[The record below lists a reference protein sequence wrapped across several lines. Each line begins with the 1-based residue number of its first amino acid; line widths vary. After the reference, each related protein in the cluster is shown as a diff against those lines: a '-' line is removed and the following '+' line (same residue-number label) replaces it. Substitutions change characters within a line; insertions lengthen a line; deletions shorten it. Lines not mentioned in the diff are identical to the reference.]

1 MLRLQSL
8 LMLCLLPMLAMAQ
21 INYTANDQVP
31 EYNEEFGYGTN
42 MGYNP
47 PYTDEQIAEIAIGLD
62 SDGIHGAGVN
72 TLRPGLWEFFLEAW
86 GYDIRTDAFD
96 YYGELGMKNNVA
108 IVGYPSD
115 EHRDKTVH
123 CETNDSKVF
132 DNLWEPIWDDGSDG
146 TPVNEENYLANYLY
160 KLVPLYGDNIK
171 FYEIWNEPDFDY
183 GGNAWKP
190 RGVEGNWYENDP
202 DPCSYA
208 LGAPIWYYVRMLR
221 VSYEVIKH
229 HNPDALVCTGGVG
242 FPSFMDA
249 VLRYSDNPDGGK
261 VTPEYPLRGG
271 AFFDV
276 LSFHS
281 YPHLEGIRTWDLETN
296 DFKYERHSDKAAQL
310 YVQKKRD
317 FENLLADYG
326 YDGDTYPEKI
336 YITTECNIPRKKF
349 KDHIGSEEASRNF
362 NMKALVLSHKEDIK
376 QYYIYNIAEDGIPND
391 YSPEFNFM
399 GLYEPIM
406 NREVYTHEYTQGG
419 IAFKTTSEVLRGYKY
434 NPEKTQEL
442 IESIEFSEGAV
453 FENEDGELIISA
465 WAETRVDESEEASS
479 VLNLKGKYFNATT
492 KVMYWDFSIT
502 KEKYPLTSRLFDLN
516 ATPVF
521 IHTIP
526 SETTDTSSPIP
537 YADPIYTDPVPVEF
551 ENLTTFP
558 NPVVDFVTIS
568 LKDMSGVEFRIFDGL
583 GKLINLPI
591 DKSDVNATIQTNS
604 LAAGIYF
611 IELKKGDVTY
621 AKKIIKS
628 ESN

>member
-1 MLRLQSL
+1 MLRLQKL
-8 LMLCLLPMLAMAQ
+8 ILLCLLPMLAYAQ
-21 INYTANDQVP
+21 PNYTANDKVP

-47 PYTDEQIAEIAIGLD
+47 PYSDQQIAEIASGKT

-72 TLRPGLWEFFLEAW
+72 ALRPGLWEYFLEAW

-115 EHRDKTVH
+115 EHRDKTEH
-123 CETNDSKVF
+123 CATNDSKVF
-132 DNLWEPIWDDGSDG
+132 DNLWEPIWDNGENG
-146 TPVNEENYLANYLY
+146 TAVNEDNYLASYLY
-160 KLVPLYGDNIK
+160 KLMPLYGDNIK

-190 RGVEGNWYENDP
+190 RGVEGNWYENNP

-249 VLRYSDNPDGGK
+249 VLRHSDNPDGGK
-261 VTPEYPLRGG
+261 ITEEYPLGGG

-296 DFKYERHSDKAAQL
+296 GFKYERHSDKAAQL

-317 FENLLADYG
+317 FENLLAEYG
-326 YDGDTYPEKI
+326 YDDETYPEKL

-349 KDHIGSEEASRNF
+349 KDHIGSEEASKNF
-362 NMKALVLSHKEDIK
+362 NMKALILSHKEDIK

-406 NREVYTHEYTQGG
+406 DKELYTHEYTNGG
-419 IAFKTTSEVLRGYKY
+419 VSFKTTAEVLKGYTY
-434 NPEKTQEL
+434 NADMTREVLTSAEYT
-442 IESIEFSEGAV
+442 EGAV
-453 FENEDGELIISA
+453 FENEEGHIIITA
-465 WAETRVDESEEASS
+465 WAETRVDESEDASS
-479 VLNLKGKYFNATT
+479 KIRLSNKYFNATS
-492 KVMYWDFSIT
+492 KIMKWDYSMT
-502 KEKYPLTSRLFDLN
+502 HEDYQLTNRDVTLS

-521 IHTIP
+521 IKTK
-526 SETTDTSSPIP
+526 
-537 YADPIYTDPVPVEF
+537 PVQGPTAGLPTHHEIFPHQAVPEEF
-551 ENLTTFP
+551 NNLTTYP
-558 NPVVDFVTIS
+558 NPVLDYVTIS
-568 LKDMSGVEFRIFDGL
+568 LDDMSGIDITVFDAL
-583 GKLINLPI
+583 GQIIKLPLEQSDI
-591 DKSDVNATIQTNS
+591 DATIQTSS
-604 LAAGIYF
+604 LAVGIYYVQ
-611 IELKKGDVTY
+611 LKKGDTTY
-621 AKKIIKS
+621 AKKIVKS